1 MNEQEI
7 RPSGSNLKEIT
18 IEPGHLFII
27 SAPSG
32 GGKTTLSKA
41 VVIRFKDILYSV
53 SYTTRPPRNS
63 EQDGVD
69 YYFISK
75 KDFEERIESHYW
87 AEWAKVHDNY
97 YGTSG
102 EFLKKGLASG
112 RDMLLDI
119 DVQGTLQILKNYPDS
134 ITIFIMPPSLETLR
148 KRLEMRRTESRATI
162 KRRLLTAEKEMAQ
175 KNLYRYIIV
184 NDQLSVSIEKL
195 VAIIEQYHYKRENLG
210 ASPQL
215 E

>member
-7 RPSGSNLKEIT
+7 RPPGSNSKQTPSER
-18 IEPGHLFII
+18 GHLFII

-41 VVIRFKDILYSV
+41 VVNRFKDIVYSV
-53 SYTTRPPRNS
+53 SYTTRSPRNS

-69 YYFISK
+69 YYFIPK
-75 KDFEERIESHYW
+75 RDFEDRVESGFW
-87 AEWAKVHDNY
+87 AEWAEVHGNY

-102 EFLKKGLASG
+102 EFLEKGLASG
-112 RDMLLDI
+112 RDILLDI

-148 KRLEMRRTESRATI
+148 RRLEMRGTDTRATI
-162 KRRLLTAEKEMAQ
+162 KRRLLTAEKEIAQ
-175 KNLYRYIIV
+175 KELYRYIIV
-184 NDQLSVSIEKL
+184 NDQLPVSIEKL
-195 VAIIEQYHYKRENLG
+195 VAIIEKYRCPNKPEK
-210 ASPQL
+210 
-215 E
+215 

>member
-7 RPSGSNLKEIT
+7 RPPGSNSKQTTSER
-18 IEPGHLFII
+18 GHLFII

-41 VVIRFKDILYSV
+41 VVNRFKDILYSV
-53 SYTTRPPRNS
+53 SYTTRSPRNS

-69 YYFISK
+69 YYFIPQK
-75 KDFEERIESHYW
+75 EFKDRVASGYW
-87 AEWAKVHDNY
+87 AEWAKVHGNY

-102 EFLKKGLASG
+102 EFLEKGLASG
-112 RDMLLDI
+112 RDILLDI
-119 DVQGTLQILKNYPDS
+119 DVQGTLQILRKYPDS

-148 KRLEMRRTESRATI
+148 KRLEMRRTESRETI

-175 KNLYRYIIV
+175 KGLYRYVIV

-195 VAIIEQYHYKRENLG
+195 ITIIEKYHYKEKMIR
-210 ASPQL
+210 
-215 E
+215 

>member
-1 MNEQEI
+1 MMNEQEI
-7 RPSGSNLKEIT
+7 RPSGSNSRQTNSKR
-18 IEPGHLFII
+18 GHLFII

-41 VVIRFKDILYSV
+41 VLNRFKDIIYSI
-53 SYTTRPPRNS
+53 SYTTRSPRNS

-69 YYFISK
+69 YYFIPK
-75 KDFEERIESHYW
+75 KDFEERIKSGLW
-87 AEWAKVHDNY
+87 AEWAKVHGNY
-97 YGTSG
+97 YGTSA
-102 EFLKKGLASG
+102 EFLEKGLASG

-119 DVQGTLQILKNYPDS
+119 DVQGTIQILGKYPDS

-175 KNLYRYIIV
+175 KDLYRYIIV
-184 NDQLSVSIEKL
+184 NDQLSVAIEQL
-195 VAIIEQYHYKRENLG
+195 VAIIEKYRYPHIK
-210 ASPQL
+210 
-215 E
+215 

>member
-1 MNEQEI
+1 MMNEQEI
-7 RPSGSNLKEIT
+7 RPPASNFKQTTGER
-18 IEPGHLFII
+18 GHLFVI

-41 VVIRFKDILYSV
+41 VINRFKDIIYSV
-53 SYTTRPPRNS
+53 SYTTRSPRNG

-69 YYFISK
+69 YYFIQK
-75 KDFEERIESHYW
+75 KDFEEKIESGYW
-87 AEWAKVHDNY
+87 AEWAEVHGNY

-102 EFLKKGLASG
+102 EFLEKGLASG

-119 DVQGTLQILKNYPDS
+119 DVQGTLQILENYPGS

-148 KRLEMRRTESRATI
+148 KRLEMRRTESGAII

-184 NDQLSVSIEKL
+184 NDRLSDSIDKL
-195 VAIIEQYHYKRENLG
+195 IAIIEEYRYPDKFKKCLK
-210 ASPQL
+210 
-215 E
+215 